1 MLIIV
6 KSGWWE
12 HRGSLCMYQND
23 TPSTLVGGYILLYIF
38 ETSHNNTF
46 FNFGALETLIK
57 SRCKESCHGQSCFF

>member
-12 HRGSLCMYQND
+12 HRGSLCTYQND

-38 ETSHNNTF
+38 ETSHNNF
-46 FNFGALETLIK
+46 FLILEHWKHKLK
-57 SRCKESCHGQSCFF
+57 LDAKNLAMDKVFF

>member
-12 HRGSLCMYQND
+12 HRGSLCTYQND

-38 ETSHNNTF
+38 ETSHNNFF
-46 FNFGALETLIK
+46 FNFGALET
-57 SRCKESCHGQSCFF
+57 